1 MSGSIITQKRIAK
14 SFKDL
19 MEQYPLQ
26 QISVRQIMD
35 HASIRRQTFYDYFQD
50 KYALM
55 TWIYKQDFK
64 EYIQDYIGYDPIDKV
79 LERFLY
85 YLKDNKAF
93 YRNALSYHDQNAFE
107 EVLLEQLD
115 LFIQQIIEIR
125 LASENKKSVDE
136 YQTLSKYI
144 AYALVGII
152 RNWIA
157 HNCEQDVLELVSE
170 INLVM
175 THLNL

>member
-1 MSGSIITQKRIAK
+1 MSGSIITQKKIAK

-19 MEQYPLQ
+19 METQSLQ

-35 HASIRRQTFYDYFQD
+35 HASIRRQTFYDYFLD
-50 KYALM
+50 KYELT
-55 TWIYKQDFK
+55 TWIYKQEFK

-93 YRNALSYHDQNAFE
+93 YRGALAYHDQNAFE
-107 EVLLEQLD
+107 EVLLEQLEV
-115 LFIQQIIEIR
+115 FINEIIS
-125 LASENKKSVDE
+125 LQLDDKKSVDD

-144 AYALVGII
+144 AHALVGVI
-152 RNWIA
+152 REWIDD
-157 HNCEQDVLELVSE
+157 NCEQEVNELLDE
-170 INLVM
+170 INTVISF
-175 THLNL
+175 LNL